1 MTWVILVPH
10 TMSSVSYYPT
20 YEKKEWVVEQEIPL
34 EMLDHRFGRIVTA
47 QKGLRELQRKPYS
60 KLNVSYVEL
69 TDSARD
75 YECEMQKKDPDFRLE
90 YNPSEAWLMW
100 KPVFDSG
107 IKEREE
113 FLYDLVDTQTG
124 FVVMR
129 GFKGDCRRMLD
140 MGIELFDQTKDTVT
154 LGFHSFAKKALKEVC
169 VYKIGV
175 MTIVSHNKYNVK
187 EVL

>member
-10 TMSSVSYYPT
+10 TKSSVSYYPT
-20 YEKKEWVVEQEIPL
+20 YEKKEWIVEQELPL
-34 EMLDHRFGRIVTA
+34 EMLDHRFGRIVTT
-47 QKGLRELQRKPYS
+47 QKGLRELARKPYS
-60 KLNVSYVEL
+60 KLHIDHVKL

-75 YECEMQKKDPDFRLE
+75 YERRMQLTDPNFKIE
-90 YNPSEAWLMW
+90 YDPKEAWLMW

-107 IKEREE
+107 IEEREE
-113 FLYDLVDTQTG
+113 YLYDLVDTQTG

-154 LGFHSFAKKALKEVC
+154 LGFHSFAKKTLKEVC

-175 MTIVSHNKYNVK
+175 MTIVSHNKYKVK
-187 EVL
+187 KIS